1 MCFLK
6 LKCIICVIYV
16 HPYFFKL
23 YTFVKWFI
31 HLLYTRIL
39 LKKIRLQII
48 LNFLYDS

>member
-31 HLLYTRIL
+31 HTHTIE
-39 LKKIRLQII
+39 KNKTTNNFKFFIR
-48 LNFLYDS
+48 